1 MLTFLQLKTK
11 VANFT
16 QHKTD
21 DSDMMTKI
29 GDWLNLSQRSLAELY
44 DFWTE
49 LETTY
54 DFNTADG
61 VETYDMP
68 SDFDKAFRV
77 VDLTNETELT
87 PMTEQEYV
95 ASYLSNI
102 ANADEA
108 APTIYRIYGVSS
120 RIRQMKLSLIPDDTY
135 SMRIWY
141 KKIPADMSVDGDYA
155 FVDADRYLI
164 FNSAGHVWQWER
176 ENEKA
181 VISWQKA
188 KQIFNELM
196 MNQMRKHGTQYQHK
210 FVSNFASAH
219 RG

>member
-1 MLTFLQLKTK
+1 MKTFLELATD

-16 QHKTD
+16 QHSTD

-29 GDWLNLSQRSLAELY
+29 KSWLNLSQRSLTEQY

-61 VETYDMP
+61 IEAYDMP

-77 VDLTNETELT
+77 ADLTNKVELT

-102 ANADEA
+102 ANADEGK
-108 APTIYRIYGVSS
+108 PTIYRIYGVLS
-120 RIRQMKLSLIPDDTY
+120 RLRQMKLGLIPDAVY

-141 KKIPADMSVDGDYA
+141 KKIPADMSADGDYA
-155 FVDADRYLI
+155 FVDADVFLI
-164 FNSAGHVWQWER
+164 FNTMGHTFKWEK
-176 ENEKA
+176 EDEKA
-181 VISWQKA
+181 RGAWAKA
-188 KQIFNELM
+188 KEALYQLLT
-196 MNQMRKHGTQYQHK
+196 NQMRKHGTNYQHK
-210 FVSNFASAH
+210 IVSNFASAH
-219 RG
+219 RS